1 MCPVQTAVVALLL
14 LAVHGIAGQDPYEQN
29 QKGKLFY
36 AIANLILVSE
46 SLWFCPLL
54 ATCS

>member
-14 LAVHGIAGQDPYEQN
+14 LGVHGIAGQDPYEQN

-36 AIANLILVSE
+36 ATANLILVFE
-46 SLWFCPLL
+46 TLWFCPLL